1 MNEIQ
6 SVFKEENMKKL
17 QTIAVEKILLFCGFS
32 LALTVIGF
40 WEFHSNV
47 SMSEKLA
54 RVQTGVSTCFSR
66 VNQTF
71 TAAMIKDINGPYLKR
86 DFMALTDECLKEGA
100 KASGVDMS
108 TLPKA
113 SVYYNELLSEVH
125 WFHEKVVKV
134 VGAQAGGVEV
144 PMNAINEKFMKIEEL
159 KIDLTD
165 QLDSVYGQ
173 YREARLRDELL
184 VAAAFMMFMGSL
196 FIFGL
201 KELAL
206 LRHRRE
212 MEHKA
217 LSLLN
222 TGSARAAAMVD
233 QLVQKALAGQGMPVT
248 AQVFTDYHTTVLEQM
263 SFQPLPQRVRETKI
277 EETKSPEI
285 STVAADVTE
294 VMNQDEP
301 TNVDIRKLLTN
312 QALRLKASMEVQDG
326 EVTVD
331 PEVLAQ
337 VIQAF
342 GQRLVFGDLKL
353 QGLRSTDKYEVK
365 LNATNLCFNVHE
377 LNYIADTTSSMEGVD
392 VNVLIAMDLIRDNG
406 LEALVKNRLG
416 NDGAIIGAEV
426 IITLNA
432 NPNRT
437 LVNVVKGKKRDL
449 QQKLNEVT
457 FN

>member
-6 SVFKEENMKKL
+6 GIFKEENMKKL
-17 QTIAVEKILLFCGFS
+17 QTIALEKILLFCGFS
-32 LALTVIGF
+32 LALTVVGF
-40 WEFHSNV
+40 WEFQSNV
-47 SMSEKLA
+47 TMSEKLA
-54 RVQTGVSTCFSR
+54 RVQTGVSTCFTR

-71 TAAMIKDINGPYLKR
+71 TAAMIKDFNGTYLKR
-86 DFMALTDECLKEGA
+86 DFMALTDECLKDGSNA
-100 KASGVDMS
+100 AGVDMS

-113 SVYYNELLSEVH
+113 NLYFNELVSEVH

-134 VGAQAGGVEV
+134 VGAQAGGVEI

-159 KIDLTD
+159 KLDLTD

-222 TGSARAAAMVD
+222 TGSARAASMVD
-233 QLVQKALAGQGMPVT
+233 QLVQRALIGQGMAVT
-248 AQVFTDYHTTVLEQM
+248 AQVFNDYHTTILEQM
-263 SFQPLPQRVRETKI
+263 SFQPLPQRVREQKA
-277 EETKSPEI
+277 EELPALEMA
-285 STVAADVTE
+285 STDVAALAPVKNDDTS
-294 VMNQDEP
+294 
-301 TNVDIRKLLTN
+301 VDIRKLLTN
-312 QALRLKASMEVQDG
+312 QALRLKANMEVQDG
-326 EVTVD
+326 EVNVD

-353 QGLRSTDKYEVK
+353 QGVRTTDRYEIK
-365 LNATNLCFNVHE
+365 LQATNLCFNVHE
-377 LNYIADTTSSMEGVD
+377 LNYIADTTSSLEGVD

-406 LEALVKNRLG
+406 LEAQVMNRLG

-426 IITLNA
+426 ILTLNA

-449 QQKLNEVT
+449 QQKLSEIT

>member
-1 MNEIQ
+1 
-6 SVFKEENMKKL
+6 MKKL
-17 QTIAVEKILLFCGFS
+17 QTIALEKILLFCGFS

-86 DFMALTDECLKEGA
+86 DFMALTDECLKEGS
-100 KASGVDMS
+100 KAAGVDMS
-108 TLPKA
+108 ALPKA

-125 WFHEKVVKV
+125 WFHEKVIKV

-159 KIDLTD
+159 KLDLTD
-165 QLDSVYGQ
+165 QLDTVHGQ

-217 LSLLN
+217 LALLN
-222 TGSARAAAMVD
+222 TGSARAASMVD
-233 QLVQKALAGQGMPVT
+233 QLVQKALTGQGMPVT
-248 AQVFTDYHTTVLEQM
+248 AQVFNDYHTTVLEQM
-263 SFQPLPQRVRETKI
+263 SFQPLPQRREQA
-277 EETKSPEI
+277 S
-285 STVAADVTE
+285 V
-294 VMNQDEP
+294 EP
-301 TNVDIRKLLTN
+301 TLTPVQTLTPEPSTTIEALKTDETSVDVRKLLTN
-312 QALRLKASMEVQDG
+312 QALRLKANMEVQDG
-326 EVTVD
+326 EVNVD

-353 QGLRSTDKYEVK
+353 SGTRVADKYEVK
-365 LNATNLCFNVHE
+365 LSASNLCFNVHE
-377 LNYIADTTSSMEGVD
+377 LNYIADTSSSLEGVD
-392 VNVLIAMDLIRDNG
+392 VNVLIAMDLIRDNN
-406 LEALVKNRLG
+406 LVAQVANRLG

-426 IITLNA
+426 SITLQS

-449 QQKLNEVT
+449 QQRMGEVT

>member
-1 MNEIQ
+1 MNDIQ

-17 QTIAVEKILLFCGFS
+17 QTIALEKILLFCGFS

-71 TAAMIKDINGPYLKR
+71 TAAMIKDYNGPYLKR
-86 DFMALTDECLKEGA
+86 DFMALTDECLKEGS
-100 KASGVDMS
+100 KAAGVDMS

-113 SVYYNELLSEVH
+113 SVYFNELLSEVH

-159 KIDLTD
+159 KLDLTD
-165 QLDSVYGQ
+165 QLDSVHGQ

-222 TGSARAAAMVD
+222 TGSARAAALVD
-233 QLVQKALAGQGMPVT
+233 QLIQKALTGQGMPVT
-248 AQVFTDYHTTVLEQM
+248 AQVFTDYHTTILEQM
-263 SFQPLPQRVRETKI
+263 SFQPLPQRVKEQKAAEPAAAVMEAT
-277 EETKSPEI
+277 P
-285 STVAADVTE
+285 ADVTPMVKPE
-294 VMNQDEP
+294 ER
-301 TNVDIRKLLTN
+301 TVDVRKLLTN

-326 EVTVD
+326 EVSVD

-353 QGLRSTDKYEVK
+353 QGVRSADRYEVK
-365 LNATNLCFNVHE
+365 LQATNLCFNVHE

-392 VNVLIAMDLIRDNG
+392 VNVLIAMDLIRDHG
-406 LEALVKNRLG
+406 LEAQVKNRLG
-416 NDGAIIGAEV
+416 DDGAIVGAEV
-426 IITLNA
+426 VIALNA
-432 NPNRT
+432 NPNRM
-437 LVNVVKGKKRDL
+437 LVNVVKGRKRDL
-449 QQKLNEVT
+449 HQKLSEVT

>member
-17 QTIAVEKILLFCGFS
+17 QTIALEKILLFCGFS

-40 WEFHSNV
+40 WEFQSNV

-54 RVQTGVSTCFSR
+54 RVQTGMSTCFSR

-71 TAAMIKDINGPYLKR
+71 TAAMIKDFNGPYLKR
-86 DFMALTDECLKEGA
+86 DFMALTDECLKEGS
-100 KASGVDMS
+100 KAAGVDMS

-113 SVYYNELLSEVH
+113 SVYFNELLSEVH

-144 PMNAINEKFMKIEEL
+144 PMNAINEKFMKIEQL
-159 KIDLTD
+159 KLDLTD
-165 QLDSVYGQ
+165 QLDSVHGQ

-233 QLVQKALAGQGMPVT
+233 QLVQKALTGQGMPVT
-248 AQVFTDYHTTVLEQM
+248 AQVFNDYHTTVLEQM
-263 SFQPLPQRVRETKI
+263 SFQPLPQRVKEQKAAEPTAAVIET
-277 EETKSPEI
+277 TQ
-285 STVAADVTE
+285 TE
-294 VMNQDEP
+294 VAEMVKTEESA
-301 TNVDIRKLLTN
+301 VDIRKLLTN

-326 EVTVD
+326 EVNVD

-353 QGLRSTDKYEVK
+353 NGVRSADRYEVK
-365 LNATNLCFNVHE
+365 LQATNLCFNVHE

-392 VNVLIAMDLIRDNG
+392 VNVLIAMDLIRDHG
-406 LEALVKNRLG
+406 LEAQVKNRLG

-426 IITLNA
+426 VIGLNA

-449 QQKLNEVT
+449 QQRLSEVT

>member
-17 QTIAVEKILLFCGFS
+17 QTIALEKILLFCGFS

-40 WEFHSNV
+40 WEFQSNV

-54 RVQTGVSTCFSR
+54 RVQTGLSTCFSR

-71 TAAMIKDINGPYLKR
+71 TAAMIKDYNGPYLKR
-86 DFMALTDECLKEGA
+86 DFMALTDECLKEGS
-100 KASGVDMS
+100 KAAGVDMS

-113 SVYYNELLSEVH
+113 SVYFNELLSEVH

-159 KIDLTD
+159 KLDLTD
-165 QLDSVYGQ
+165 QLDGVHGQ

-248 AQVFTDYHTTVLEQM
+248 AQVFNDYHTTVLEQM
-263 SFQPLPQRVRETKI
+263 SFQPLPQRVKEQKTVEPAAAVIETTQAEVAELAKP
-277 EETKSPEI
+277 EES
-285 STVAADVTE
+285 S
-294 VMNQDEP
+294 
-301 TNVDIRKLLTN
+301 VDIRKLLTN

-326 EVTVD
+326 EVSVD

-353 QGLRSTDKYEVK
+353 HGVRSSDRYEVK
-365 LNATNLCFNVHE
+365 LQATNLCFNVHE

-392 VNVLIAMDLIRDNG
+392 VNVLIAMDLIRDHG
-406 LEALVKNRLG
+406 LEAQVKNRLG

-426 IITLNA
+426 VIALNA

-449 QQKLNEVT
+449 QQRLSEVT

>member
-17 QTIAVEKILLFCGFS
+17 QTIALEKILLFCGFS
-32 LALTVIGF
+32 LALTVVGF
-40 WEFHSNV
+40 WEFQSNV

-71 TAAMIKDINGPYLKR
+71 TAAMIKDLNGPYLKR
-86 DFMALTDECLKEGA
+86 DFMALTDECLQEGS
-100 KASGVDMS
+100 KAAGVDMS

-113 SVYYNELLSEVH
+113 SVYFNELLSEVH
-125 WFHEKVVKV
+125 WFHEKVLKV
-134 VGAQAGGVEV
+134 VGAQASGVEV
-144 PMNAINEKFMKIEEL
+144 PLNAINEKFMKIEEL
-159 KIDLTD
+159 KLDLTD
-165 QLDSVYGQ
+165 QLDSVHGQ

-222 TGSARAAAMVD
+222 TGSARAAALVD
-233 QLVQKALAGQGMPVT
+233 QLVQKSLIGQGMPVT
-248 AQVFTDYHTTVLEQM
+248 AQVFNDYHTTILEQM
-263 SFQPLPQRVRETKI
+263 SFQPLPQRVKDQKLVE
-277 EETKSPEI
+277 PL
-285 STVAADVTE
+285 AP
-294 VMNQDEP
+294 VMNTTQLEAVEMVKP
-301 TNVDIRKLLTN
+301 EESVVDIRKLLTN

-326 EVTVD
+326 EVSVD

-353 QGLRSTDKYEVK
+353 HGVRSADRYQVK
-365 LNATNLCFNVHE
+365 LQATNLCFNVHE
-377 LNYIADTTSSMEGVD
+377 LNYIADTTSSLEGVD
-392 VNVLIAMDLIRDNG
+392 VNVLIAMDLIRDHG
-406 LEALVKNRLG
+406 LEAQVKNCLG

-426 IITLNA
+426 VIGLNA
-432 NPNRT
+432 NTNRT

-449 QQKLNEVT
+449 QQRLSEVN

>member
-17 QTIAVEKILLFCGFS
+17 QTIALEKILLFCGFS

-40 WEFHSNV
+40 WEYQSNV

-71 TAAMIKDINGPYLKR
+71 TAAMIKDFNGPYLKR
-86 DFMALTDECLKEGA
+86 DFMALTDECLKEGS
-100 KASGVDMS
+100 KAAGVDMS

-113 SVYYNELLSEVH
+113 SVYFNELLSEVH

-159 KIDLTD
+159 KLDLTD
-165 QLDSVYGQ
+165 QLDSVHGQ

-233 QLVQKALAGQGMPVT
+233 QLVQKALTGQGMPVT
-248 AQVFTDYHTTVLEQM
+248 AQVFNDYHTTILEQM
-263 SFQPLPQRVRETKI
+263 SFRPLPQRVKEQK
-277 EETKSPEI
+277 
-285 STVAADVTE
+285 AAE
-294 VMNQDEP
+294 LLAPVMNATQAEVSEMVKP
-301 TNVDIRKLLTN
+301 EENAVDIRKLLTN

-326 EVTVD
+326 EVSVD

-353 QGLRSTDKYEVK
+353 HGVRSADRYEIK
-365 LNATNLCFNVHE
+365 LQATNLCFNVHE

-392 VNVLIAMDLIRDNG
+392 VNVLIAMDLIRDHA
-406 LEALVKNRLG
+406 LEAQVKNRLG

-426 IITLNA
+426 VIALNA

-449 QQKLNEVT
+449 QQQLSEVT